1 MYELVWTSQYGTEV
15 IDEAD
20 DRKTAQYLRREY
32 LLAFGEGSI
41 VIKRTAKCAGVLRNG
56 PQKRFV
62 RCNKC
67 ERIDYEG
74 NEGDRCS
81 R

>member
-1 MYELVWTSQYGTEV
+1 MTAYNLVWTSQYGTEV

-41 VIKRTAKCAGVLRNG
+41 VIKRVHNRCAVQTCDVAISVARSL
-56 PQKRFV
+56 
-62 RCNKC
+62 CSDC
-67 ERIDYEG
+67 EA
-74 NEGDRCS
+74 DRG
-81 R
+81 